1 MPGPYRGY
9 KRPRAT
15 KKSSNKP
22 YTKSTKSTN
31 TKRRKLV
38 TLIKRTILK
47 KAELKEK
54 FTPVEKTN
62 IYHNC
67 FYNSTGVSTGLMIHL
82 NNASFMPSQG
92 AGDNQRVGD
101 EINMSGFKLRMLIGQ
116 QADRPNVNWRWF
128 VFKVPKGSS
137 ISYGNWFEAT
147 TNNILL
153 DQPNRDFVK
162 VLARGYWRP
171 NEAGLAGGG
180 GDEYTYSKQLWI
192 PYKHTL
198 KFGPGA
204 AATTHNDDDV
214 YFSLM
219 GYDAFGTTILD
230 IVGYVQT
237 MVYLAYRDP

>member
-9 KRPRAT
+9 KRKR
-15 KKSSNKP
+15 SYRKP
-22 YTKSTKSTN
+22 YKKTYKRPAGM
-31 TKRRKLV
+31 KRRKLV

-54 FTPVEKTN
+54 FTAVGKTD

-67 FYNSTGVSTGLMIHL
+67 FYNGTGVSSGLVIHL
-82 NNASFMPSQG
+82 NNANFMPTQG
-92 AGDNQRVGD
+92 VGDNQRVGD
-101 EINMSGFKLRMLIGQ
+101 EINMSGYKLRMLLGQ

-128 VFKVPKGSS
+128 LLSVPKGTT
-137 ISYGNWFEAT
+137 ISYANWFEAT
-147 TNNILL
+147 TSNVLL

-162 VLARGYWRP
+162 VLKRGYWRP

-180 GDEYTYSKQLWI
+180 GDEYTFTKQLWL
-192 PYKHTL
+192 PYKKLL
-198 KFGPGA
+198 KFGPGQG
-204 AATTHNDDDV
+204 ATTHNDDDL

-219 GYDAFGTTILD
+219 GYDAFGTLITD

-237 MVYLAYRDP
+237 MVVLSYRDP